1 MINLY
6 TYDIV
11 SFTNG
16 LFAVRRR
23 ILGLPGTSNY
33 LIEHSDISIGFYWSY
48 DIEIS
53 WMQPSAKSAKDM
65 LDKYLTRLEHQR
77 KRVSNVYSIQSSDLA
92 TLIAEEKLSGRSK

>member
-16 LFAVRRR
+16 LFTVRRR

-33 LIEHSDISIGFYWSY
+33 LTEHSGSSIGFIWCYN
-48 DIEIS
+48 IKIS
-53 WMQPSAKSAKDM
+53 WMQASAKSAKDM
-65 LDKYLTRLEHQR
+65 LDKYLARLEHQR
-77 KRVSNVYSIQSSDLA
+77 KRVSKVYSIQSPDLA

>member
-16 LFAVRRR
+16 LFTVRRR

-33 LIEHSDISIGFYWSY
+33 LIEHPGSSIGFVWCYN
-48 DIEIS
+48 IKIS
-53 WMQPSAKSAKDM
+53 WMQTSAKSAKDM
-65 LDKYLTRLEHQR
+65 LDKYLFQLEHRR
-77 KRVSNVYSIQSSDLA
+77 KRVSKVYSIRSSDLA
-92 TLIAEEKLSGRSK
+92 TFIAEEKISGRSK

>member
-6 TYDIV
+6 TYNIV

-16 LFAVRRR
+16 LFTVRRR

-33 LIEHSDISIGFYWSY
+33 LIEHSDIFYWSY

-77 KRVSNVYSIQSSDLA
+77 KRVSKVYIIQSSDLA

>member
-33 LIEHSDISIGFYWSY
+33 LTEHSGSSIGFIWCYN
-48 DIEIS
+48 IKIN
-53 WMQPSAKSAKDM
+53 WMQTSAKSAKDI
-65 LDKYLTRLEHQR
+65 LDTYLFQLKQRR
-77 KRVSNVYSIQSSDLA
+77 KRVSKVYSIQSPDLA
-92 TLIAEEKLSGRSK
+92 ILIAEEKLSGRSK